1 MCGTDHFFCCGT
13 EKRGHNIKVWSCDIL
28 WHPFFSLLLEK
39 KCPPLVRMGVENVS
53 LQIPWTCSPLASA
66 VNQSN
71 NGCATWV
78 QKIAEVFYSLPAKSA
93 AGTHSICHLTCWPD
107 EPQNYPKNFNFANDA
122 LIAQESANQ
131 IESIPLAVR
140 LPKWDV
146 EERTTCKIECSKN
159 M

>member
-1 MCGTDHFFCCGT
+1 
-13 EKRGHNIKVWSCDIL
+13 
-28 WHPFFSLLLEK
+28 
-39 KCPPLVRMGVENVS
+39 
-53 LQIPWTCSPLASA
+53 
-66 VNQSN
+66 
-71 NGCATWV
+71 V

-107 EPQNYPKNFNFANDA
+107 EPQNYPNNFNFANDA

>member
-13 EKRGHNIKVWSCDIL
+13 EKKGHNIKAWSCDIL

-53 LQIPWTCSPLASA
+53 LQIPWTCRSASLCS
-66 VNQSN
+66 QPKRQWLCYL
-71 NGCATWV
+71 G
-78 QKIAEVFYSLPAKSA
+78 AEDCRSILSLPAKSA

-107 EPQNYPKNFNFANDA
+107 EPQNYPNNFNFANDA

-146 EERTTCKIECSKN
+146 GGKN
-159 M
+159 NLQNWM